1 MTDKRRISAR
11 VMQFRQPTPNSNES
25 RIDLKTLITA
35 LISTCTLIALIPG
48 CTVGSATAEDNVTEA
63 EQPLCS
69 NADGVNSVMA
79 ALAVATAR
87 EIRRWLPTHDF
98 QWNTTT
104 GKLELSYY
112 GNGRIS
118 NKDTSNVMA
127 LLAMQ
132 DAPAHS
138 VEMPGGIWLD
148 PAALKAALKAN
159 WNDQVA
165 CEANDTCHQEADD
178 LVFSNTEFGS
188 CGVKAFFD
196 VYKSYTTTKITDTT
210 SLNNLNDNLTF
221 LGYPENRMIN
231 FYLRDG
237 QASVDPTIGLT
248 EGGTTTSGSC
258 TASCTMYSAT
268 SATGQCCVCD
278 GVTKTFSR
286 SPFSPSMYLC
296 K

>member
-1 MTDKRRISAR
+1 
-11 VMQFRQPTPNSNES
+11 
-25 RIDLKTLITA
+25 LKTLITA
-35 LISTCTLIALIPG
+35 LITSCTLLALIPG
-48 CTVGSATAEDNVTEA
+48 CTVGAATAEDVSETDQA
-63 EQPLCS
+63 LCS

-79 ALAVATAR
+79 ALAVATGR
-87 EIRRWLPTHDF
+87 EIGRWLPTHDF

-118 NKDTSNVMA
+118 NKDTSNVKA

-138 VEMPGGIWLD
+138 VQMPGGVWLD
-148 PAALKAALKAN
+148 PVALRAALKAN
-159 WNDQVA
+159 WNDQVN
-165 CEANDTCHQEADD
+165 CEANGTCHQEADD
-178 LVFSNTEFGS
+178 LVYSNTEFGS

-196 VYKSYTTTKITDTT
+196 VYKSYSTTKITDTT
-210 SLNNLNDNLTF
+210 SLTNLNDNLTF
-221 LGYPENRMIN
+221 LGYPENRMLN

-248 EGGTTTSGSC
+248 EGGTSTSGSC

-268 SATGQCCVCD
+268 SATGQCCECN
-278 GVTKTFSR
+278 GVTTKFSR
-286 SPFSPSMYLC
+286 SSFSASLYLC